1 MWGSLRLVPIIP
13 YLRFERLR
21 IECRYSIIGTTI
33 MHRFWTLFLFV
44 AQQLCQVQAACNG
57 ELIPEK
63 RYVVNLDLPP
73 EERWGEVAHDNRE
86 TIFTLTTF
94 AKKFTPPCI
103 YDWANSRD
111 FNVKDVLPYP
121 YGEELEGIA
130 KTAGVPVGN
139 LFLKNLMLELS
150 RYVYPNAT
158 TTAACTTVIAQ
169 SEDGTIYTART
180 LDSMYE
186 GRGFTH
192 ITDIYKRLSI
202 TVEFQRN
209 GRTVYIGSTWAGYVG
224 LQTGQNERFTIA
236 LNAVDTPGSWQKNII
251 EAIRSDNHALIF
263 TLIRHVLADST
274 LDFERAVKKLSTV
287 TLSAACY
294 FIVGGSWPGEAVVI
308 TRARKQVLDL
318 WWIGNKTQSWFMV
331 QTNSNHWETGDLSSA
346 NRKNAA
352 IKALNRLGQ
361 KNLSPTTMLD
371 SILCIPPILRN
382 ITLQAIIMS
391 ASIPWRYQQ
400 WGRPSALI
408 LGSSKIYTCRLYY

>member
-1 MWGSLRLVPIIP
+1 
-13 YLRFERLR
+13 
-21 IECRYSIIGTTI
+21 

-44 AQQLCQVQAACNG
+44 AQQLCQGQAACNR

-73 EERWGEVAHDNRE
+73 EERWGEVAHENRE

-94 AKKFTPPCI
+94 AKKYAPPSI
-103 YDWANSRD
+103 YAWANSHE

-130 KTAGVPVGN
+130 KAARVPVGN
-139 LFLKNLMLELS
+139 LFLENLMYEFIGYS
-150 RYVYPNAT
+150 SNSKHKTNGT
-158 TTAACTTVIAQ
+158 TPQSYACTTIIAQ

-186 GRGFTH
+186 GRRFTH

-251 EAIRSDNHALIF
+251 EAIRSDNHVLVF
-263 TLIRHVLADST
+263 TLIRDVLADSA
-274 LDFERAVKKLSTV
+274 LDFETAVKKLSTV

-352 IKALNRLGQ
+352 IKALNWLGQ

-382 ITLQAIIMS
+382 ITLQAVIMS

-400 WGRPSALI
+400 WGRPSALN